1 MNNPTYAAHDES
13 DITCIN
19 AIRAAL
25 SPEEYKGFLKGCV
38 IKYVWRENAK
48 GHSADALKA
57 QDYANQLY
65 LELLKAETPRK
76 EDETWQF

>member
-13 DITCIN
+13 GITCIN